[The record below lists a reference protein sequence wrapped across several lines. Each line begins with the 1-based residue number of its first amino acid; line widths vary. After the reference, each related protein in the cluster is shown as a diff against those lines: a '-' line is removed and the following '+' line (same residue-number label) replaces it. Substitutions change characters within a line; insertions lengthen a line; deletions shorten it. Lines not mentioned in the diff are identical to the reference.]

1 MRAAVNAEEE
11 SVGVV
16 EGGIRREG
24 ARRRAHGRHCGGQ
37 RERERRVVHG
47 DPEVICAGSPPFARN
62 RANARLTMA
71 SRGRAHGTRRPTC
84 GVRPVP
90 WARPRDGA
98 GSRHAAW
105 LSDAEVDRKARIHT
119 AACKR
124 ALREPAGAAKRSEI
138 RSGVGGRLLHGGGG
152 TAGIARRW
160 RRHGERSRLAPATGS
175 SRPARL
181 GGGLGRAR
189 SRNGGGQRRPRRG
202 LPHRQRRGD
211 AALVRDAMVLFG
223 AMRSR
228 APPLV
233 GDAEPL
239 RFALPLLS
247 PGSRSAARFASRSS
261 AASRSRRAAASRVS
275 TAARWAA
282 VVAANSAPRRRI
294 SSSGPGSEAA
304 VGATRSARERDSAW
318 SPRAAPR
325 APRSFAAIRS
335 MTRSSAGVADSLH
348 PRSPTYPVGH
358 SGRPSAPRTS
368 GSPRRWRGSRRS
380 RAAVEH
386 EQVPS
391 GSGTERLLS
400 SGVVVDLMPAGE
412 GVGAVFRL
420 VPCLRSSWARLA
432 PCWEARSGRD
442 VVDVV

>member
-1 MRAAVNAEEE
+1 
-11 SVGVV
+11 
-16 EGGIRREG
+16 
-24 ARRRAHGRHCGGQ
+24 
-37 RERERRVVHG
+37 
-47 DPEVICAGSPPFARN
+47 
-62 RANARLTMA
+62 MA
-71 SRGRAHGTRRPTC
+71 SRGRAHGTRRPTW

-175 SRPARL
+175 SRAARL

-189 SRNGGGQRRPRRG
+189 SRNGGGQRRRRRG

-233 GDAEPL
+233 GDVEPL
-239 RFALPLLS
+239 RFALPLLAGL
-247 PGSRSAARFASRSS
+247 PLGRPLCLPLVGGFALAARCRPAGQHGRPMG
-261 AASRSRRAAASRVS
+261 RRGRGEL
-275 TAARWAA
+275 R
-282 VVAANSAPRRRI
+282 PRRRI

-304 VGATRSARERDSAW
+304 VEATRSGRERDCAW

-335 MTRSSAGVADSLH
+335 MTRFLGGARRSAAPSKPH
-348 PRSPTYPVGH
+348 PP
-358 SGRPSAPRTS
+358 GRPPAGGHLPHEPPGVPDDGVVLDAAVQRSN
-368 GSPRRWRGSRRS
+368 RS
-380 RAAVEH
+380 RCHRAA
-386 EQVPS
+386 
-391 GSGTERLLS
+391 ERSAS
-400 SGVVVDLMPAGE
+400 SPAG
-412 GVGAVFRL
+412 L
-420 VPCLRSSWARLA
+420 T
-432 PCWEARSGRD
+432 
-442 VVDVV
+442 